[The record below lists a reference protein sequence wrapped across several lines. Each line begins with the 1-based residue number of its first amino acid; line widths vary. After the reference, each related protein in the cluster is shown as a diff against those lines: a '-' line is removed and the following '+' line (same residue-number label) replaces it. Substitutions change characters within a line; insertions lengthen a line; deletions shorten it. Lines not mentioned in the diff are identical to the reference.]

1 MIHSIKSIQLKRS
14 SGKSGRMRN
23 SPKQYVLTNR
33 EIRVAGSASDEMAAR
48 ISDGVAILV
57 DKPRLWTSFDVVNKI
72 RRTFRIKKVGHAG
85 TLDPMAEG
93 LLIIC
98 TGGMT
103 KFISSYVGM
112 EKEYAG
118 FCKLGEVTP
127 SYDAETEVS
136 ERRRIP
142 DNITERLTETVSEF
156 IGEVSQ
162 IPPMYS
168 AVKVKGRRLYT
179 LARKGKVI
187 QRQPRTVNIREFSV
201 MSDNLPYVG
210 FRVVCSKGTYIRT
223 LIYDF
228 GEKLGCGAHVT
239 ELRRTAIG
247 PYSVNDS
254 CTIGEIVKLAA
265 PQKGARQ

>member
-1 MIHSIKSIQLKRS
+1 MRS
-14 SGKSGRMRN
+14 N
-23 SPKQYVLTNR
+23 PEQNVLTKR
-33 EIRVAGSASDEMAAR
+33 EIRDAGSASGEVAAR
-48 ISDGVAILV
+48 ISDGVAILI
-57 DKPRLWTSFDVVNKI
+57 DKPRSWTSFDVVNKI

-85 TLDPMAEG
+85 TLDPMADG
-93 LLIIC
+93 LLIVC
-98 TGGMT
+98 TGHMT
-103 KFISSYVGM
+103 KFIGSYVGM
-112 EKEYAG
+112 EKEYTG

-142 DNITERLTETVSEF
+142 DDITARLAETAEEF
-156 IGEVSQ
+156 IGDVSQ

-187 QRQPRTVNIREFSV
+187 QRQPRTVTIQEFSV
-201 MSDNLPYVG
+201 ASVNLPLVG
-210 FRVVCSKGTYIRT
+210 FRVKCSKGTYIRT

-228 GEKLGCGAHVT
+228 GEKLGCGAHVS

-247 PYSVNDS
+247 PYSVNNS
-254 CTIGEIVKLAA
+254 CTVDELVKLAA